1 MGADTYRTRQPSF
14 TSWSQDTLDEGAL
27 LIMMDTIQIQASE
40 DPDVYANNTA
50 LAIKNACD
58 VSMLRKRKGGKCRK
72 PVQWWNEDIA
82 DARRQCLVARR
93 HQQRSRGRPNFL
105 QLLENYRERR
115 AILKK
120 AIKRSKALCWE
131 NLCAEADEQPFGT
144 AYKVVMGKLAR
155 RPMPTDPEQ
164 LLDIVTT
171 LFPEHPAANLVADIQ
186 QTAPKY
192 TEITEIREAT
202 ANIKVNK
209 APGPDEVPSK
219 VVKTIATNH
228 PALIANLF
236 NVCIRQRTVPKRW
249 KLQRLELLPKG
260 GNVDD
265 PSAYRPLCML
275 DVVGKLFERIKCNRL
290 DEELEE
296 RRGISDWQYG
306 FRKKRSTIDA
316 INAVVKI
323 ASKAIEL

>member
-1 MGADTYRTRQPSF
+1 MKAHISRIGFTVFSKKVFFHQALLFTTGADTYRTRQPSF
-14 TSWSQDTLDEGAL
+14 TSWSQETLDEGAL
-27 LIMMDTIQIQASE
+27 LIMMGTIQIQASE

-58 VSMLRKRKGGKCRK
+58 ASMLRKRKGGKCRK
-72 PVQWWNEDIA
+72 PVHWWNEDIA

-93 HQQRSRGRPNFL
+93 RQQRSRGRPNFL

-131 NLCAEADEQPFGT
+131 NLCAEAGEQPFGT

-192 TEITEIREAT
+192 TEITEILEAT

-209 APGPDEVPSK
+209 APRIAIALRIQIQEAWLETRNWPKSRLLGHVP
-219 VVKTIATNH
+219 A
-228 PALIANLF
+228 
-236 NVCIRQRTVPKRW
+236 
-249 KLQRLELLPKG
+249 
-260 GNVDD
+260 
-265 PSAYRPLCML
+265 
-275 DVVGKLFERIKCNRL
+275 
-290 DEELEE
+290 
-296 RRGISDWQYG
+296 
-306 FRKKRSTIDA
+306 DA
-316 INAVVKI
+316 DAR
-323 ASKAIEL
+323 